1 MLQTFVN
8 IFKVKDLRNK
18 ILFTLGLLA
27 AYRIG
32 YYVPL
37 PGVDQVQ
44 LTAYF
49 KNLRGTGAGGVG
61 QLAEY
66 FAMFTGGNLQQ
77 STIFGLGIM
86 PYISASIILQLLA
99 RCFRPW
105 RSCAKRV
112 KSGGRRYRNTHAT

>member
-1 MLQTFVN
+1 MFQAFIN

-18 ILFTLGLLA
+18 ILFTLALLA

-32 YYVPL
+32 HYVPL
-37 PGVDQVQ
+37 PGVDQAQ
-44 LTAYF
+44 LTDYF
-49 KNLRGTGAGGVG
+49 RNLGGGGGIG

-86 PYISASIILQLLA
+86 PYISASIILQLLGTVVPA
-99 RCFRPW
+99 LEKLR
-105 RSCAKRV
+105 
-112 KSGGRRYRNTHAT
+112 